1 MVKIISD
8 SSALFSSKEAR
19 TSGFDIAPL
28 SVTINGENFKELDEI
43 TTPELINK
51 IDEGGIP
58 KSSQPA
64 VGDFIDLYNKYPE
77 DDIIVI
83 TMASGLSG
91 TYNSACL
98 ARNLCSNPD
107 KVTVVN
113 SRTLCG
119 PQREMVIKAVQ
130 LAKEGADKD
139 TILSA
144 INTQIDNTYS
154 YLIPRDFVFLRRGGR
169 LNPLVAEISKLIK
182 LVPVLTLSKDC
193 SSLVSF
199 TNQRNIAKA
208 INKISAF
215 LDDKNV
221 NENYKFYITHA
232 DSLAEAQ
239 TVKEYVSAAFPNCDI
254 EILLLSPVFTTQ
266 GGPKC
271 IAIQTVLK

>member
-8 SSALFSSKEAR
+8 SSTLFSSEEAR
-19 TSGFDIAPL
+19 NAGFDIAPL
-28 SVTINGENFKELDEI
+28 SVTINGENYKEFDEL
-43 TTPELINK
+43 TTPELIKK
-51 IDEGGIP
+51 ISEGGIP

-64 VGDFIDLYNKYPE
+64 VGDFVDLYNKYPE

-98 ARNLCSNPD
+98 ARNLCDNPD

-119 PQREMVIKAVQ
+119 PQREMVLKAVR
-130 LAKEGADKD
+130 LANEGADKD
-139 TILSA
+139 TILA
-144 INTQIDNTYS
+144 AVNTQIDNTYS
-154 YLIPRDFVFLRRGGR
+154 YLIPRDFVFLKRGGR
-169 LNPLVAEISKLIK
+169 LNPLVAEIGRLIN

-193 SSLVSF
+193 TSLVSF
-199 TNQRNIAKA
+199 TKQRSIAKA
-208 INKISAF
+208 VNKIVTF
-215 LDDKNV
+215 LKDKNIDGK
-221 NENYKFYITHA
+221 YSFQITHA
-232 DSLAEAQ
+232 DYLEEAEV
-239 TVKEYVSAAFPNCDI
+239 VKNYVSAAFPDCDI
-254 EILLLSPVFTTQ
+254 ELMLLSPVFTTQ